1 MTDSHVN
8 HNDPSLATDY
18 DAPEDAGEDVKLRS
32 RDQRLA
38 LQGEP
43 KCVICGRYG
52 EYICD
57 ETDDD
62 VCSLEC
68 KQAVLGRI
76 AKALAPYGNLLPPKK
91 IPMVDECFYVSD
103 ADNKSGAESMASD
116 LRTKLDIHVK
126 GDVEAPVLSFSASVP
141 RELANSRYAT
151 GFFYGGKASK
161 KRKNTG

>member
-1 MTDSHVN
+1 MCFWNSENFIPIELIFLFVI
-8 HNDPSLATDY
+8 LA
-18 DAPEDAGEDVKLRS
+18 AGEDVKLRS

-43 KCVICGRYG
+43 KCVICGCYG

-68 KQAVLGRI
+68 KQPLLCRI
-76 AKALAPYGNLLPPKK
+76 AKSLAPFGSLVPLKK
-91 IPMVDECFYVSD
+91 IPIADECFYVSD
-103 ADNKSGAESMASD
+103 ADNKSGTAPMASD

-126 GDVEAPVLSFSASVP
+126 GDVVAPVLSFSACVTCLRGYS
-141 RELANSRYAT
+141 T
-151 GFFYGGKASK
+151 I
-161 KRKNTG
+161 